1 DPFVLSGDGYTP
13 DSTIQGQTLAEDGT
27 VLNEFTADADDNGAF
42 SQDLEVPADL
52 EPGTYGVRMTD
63 TTGATAETTAT
74 VIDTTVDPT
83 VTIEPNQLAPGDPFV
98 LSGDGYTPD
107 STIQGQTLAE
117 DGTVLNEFTADAD
130 QNGAF
135 SQDLEVPA
143 DLEPGT
149 YGVRMTDTT
158 GATAETTATVIE
170 TGGDDGGQNPG
181 EGNEG
186 GSGDDGTGEDGTGES
201 GSLPETGTE
210 TAVLGAVALA
220 LIVAGGLMVRAHR
233 RSRIEQA

>member
-1 DPFVLSGDGYTP
+1 MRKYPGSLVRDRSASRRSAARRGLAAIVVAVLAMIGLAAPTMAATDP
-13 DSTIQGQTLAEDGT
+13 
-27 VLNEFTADADDNGAF
+27 
-42 SQDLEVPADL
+42 PA
-52 EPGTYGVRMTD
+52 
-63 TTGATAETTAT
+63 
-74 VIDTTVDPT
+74 DPT

-98 LSGDGYTPD
+98 LSGEGYTPD

-158 GATAETTATVIE
+158 GATAETTATVID
-170 TGGDDGGQNPG
+170 TTVDP
-181 EGNEG
+181 
-186 GSGDDGTGEDGTGES
+186 T
-201 GSLPETGTE
+201 
-210 TAVLGAVALA
+210 
-220 LIVAGGLMVRAHR
+220 
-233 RSRIEQA
+233 